1 MREEVF
7 VHFLIEG
14 VFTGVNLGSDDV
26 PDGGSLECVGDGL
39 IGVDAKRVGV
49 EPDRVGEEERIL
61 GEAAE
66 FLADEGFGDF
76 RDVLAVEEDLA
87 GGGVGHAEEGL
98 DERTFAAAAAADE
111 AELFAGADGEGDV
124 VEDGMSSRAMTDELA
139 LFRRW
144 KGFIHTRIVRISR
157 RIRESLEKAI
167 LQGECSFREQ
177 ATQMELFLQ
186 KS

>member
-1 MREEVF
+1 MRKEVF
-7 VHFLIEG
+7 VHFLVER
-14 VFTGVNLGSDDV
+14 VFASVNLGSDDV

-39 IGVDAKRVGV
+39 VGVNAKRIGV

-87 GGGVGHAEEGL
+87 SGRVGHAEESL

-124 VEDGMSSRAMTDELA
+124 AENGMSSRAMMNELA
-139 LFRRW
+139 F
-144 KGFIHTRIVRISR
+144 V
-157 RIRESLEKAI
+157 
-167 LQGECSFREQ
+167 
-177 ATQMELFLQ
+177 Q
-186 KS
+186 KMK